1 MKRMILFISCLLLID
16 IVVGG
21 REGYPA
27 DSKGCKITCFLTAA
41 GYCNTEC
48 TLKKGSSGYCAWP
61 ACYCYG
67 LPDSVK
73 IWTSE
78 TNKCGKK

>member
-21 REGYPA
+21 REGHPVN
-27 DSKGCKITCFLTAA
+27 SKGCKITCFFTAA

-48 TLKKGSSGYCAWP
+48 TLIKGSSGKCKWP

-67 LPDSVK
+67 LPDSAKV
-73 IWTSE
+73 WSSE